1 MTEPYD
7 IDRVLLLRKQINELK
22 TELRELEAEES
33 GITSEFSV
41 TNTACGHDEIIAALR
56 KSARAMRSDTNATI
70 AGYSDGEHM
79 EQKWFYSS
87 TLPPE
92 DFSYYVDSPSRVRA
106 FYSHLFVGRCFDYL
120 YALWP
125 GSGKKVE
132 LIEIAPADIQWL
144 IEAGLVRTE
153 PLPKLT
159 LQGTKLLLVL
169 GHLYYWIEE
178 KPDPEKALK
187 ILPEICEFFRID
199 PMGGYL
205 SLETADALELLR
217 EKGVLDSV
225 VRDKEDEEIVL
236 ALLKELHSPTR
247 QRMAR
252 RITADG

>member
-1 MTEPYD
+1 VTEPYD
-7 IDRVLLLRKQINELK
+7 IDRALRLRKQINELK
-22 TELRELEAEES
+22 TELRELETGES
-33 GITSEFSV
+33 KMTSEFSV
-41 TNTACGHDEIIAALR
+41 TGTACGHDEILAALR

-79 EQKWFYSS
+79 EEKWFYSS

-106 FYSHLFVGRCFDYL
+106 FYSHLFLGRGFDYL
-120 YALWP
+120 YSLWP
-125 GSGKKVE
+125 GSVKTVE
-132 LIEIAPADIQWL
+132 LIEIDPADIQWV
-144 IEAGLVRTE
+144 IEAGLVRIE
-153 PLPKLT
+153 PSPKLT

-169 GHLYYWIEE
+169 GHLYYWIVE

-187 ILPEICEFFRID
+187 ILPEICEVFRID
-199 PMGGYL
+199 FMGGYL
-205 SLETADALELLR
+205 SLETADAMELLR

-225 VRDKEDEEIVL
+225 VRDKEDEEIVP
-236 ALLKELHSPTR
+236 ALIKDLRSPTR